1 MKTKTLTFKTP
12 NKMQTILVIFAVAF
26 IFSHQ
31 VKTVTANTL
40 YTIADIIYSNR

>member
-1 MKTKTLTFKTP
+1 MKTKTLTFKAP
-12 NKMQTILVIFAVAF
+12 NKMRTILVIFAVAF

-31 VKTVTANTL
+31 VKIVTANTL